1 MAVRLPEQNEDPWS
15 PVEVFYI
22 YALPPHAVESFVK
35 HKVKTKTARG
45 DRVSTFYDRVYREKG
60 TPAGF
65 YTKLVKQYDKT
76 YSGTAGFKSR
86 DFLRRALKT
95 KMIGDHN
102 NEGRDIKNYF
112 REAKK
117 IDREYKGAIT
127 HSHLKTMPDLFV
139 VEIGIIDRAT
149 LHNGITGVVD
159 TVTEYDKDGNIE
171 RVSKSKAV
179 NGEDMDYEKLFGL
192 LYHLGF
198 DPLSVIRHRRL
209 TIQNL
214 LTRVVN
220 QEIAK
225 GDFSKDSILKALDEE
240 VSELDA
246 DVHDYI
252 DGAKAPKLAE
262 STVKHYRPMKLEID
276 PSLYNRGINSPLYE
290 TGQLYDALGYRIRAF
305 QSDNM
310 KKYLGDIRKA
320 IMANRSRDYY
330 RLYSKYKREIGVQPL
345 KYAVMLGI
353 KTRRNLEKRLSKI
366 LLSER
371 KEKVHVDREESF
383 DMRELMLAK
392 KISESRTYA
401 NIIKADFDVYV
412 MAKREFKNDRVAML
426 DFLYRSKI
434 SESDVRIMEFV
445 GTIYDNLI

>member
-1 MAVRLPEQNEDPWS
+1 MAVRLPEQSDDPWS

-35 HKVKTKTARG
+35 HKVKTKTSRG
-45 DRVSTFYDRVYREKG
+45 ERVSTFYDRVYAEKSN
-60 TPAGF
+60 PIGF
-65 YTKLVKQYDKT
+65 YTKLIKQYDKT

-86 DFLRRALKT
+86 DFLRKTLKT
-95 KMIGDHN
+95 KMIGN
-102 NEGRDIKNYF
+102 SANEGRDIKDYF

-117 IDREYKGAIT
+117 IDQEYKGAIT

-139 VEIGIIDRAT
+139 VEIGIVDRAS
-149 LHNGITGVVD
+149 LHEGITGVVD

-171 RVSKSKAV
+171 RIDKSKAI
-179 NGEDMDYEKLFGL
+179 NGENMDYEKLFGL

-214 LTRVVN
+214 LTKVVSR
-220 QEIAK
+220 EIAK
-225 GDFSKDSILKALDEE
+225 GDFSKESILKVLDEE

-276 PSLYNRGINSPLYE
+276 SSLYNRGISSPLYE
-290 TGQLYDALGYRIRAF
+290 TGQLYDALGYRIRSF

-310 KKYLGDIRKA
+310 KKYLSDIRRA
-320 IMANRSRDYY
+320 LVANQNRDYN
-330 RLYSKYKREIGVQPL
+330 RLYSKYKKEIGIQPL
-345 KYAVMLGI
+345 KYSAMLGI
-353 KTRRNLEKRLSKI
+353 KTRRNLEKRISKI
-366 LLSER
+366 LVTER
-371 KEKVHVDREESF
+371 REKVRVNKEESF
-383 DMRELMLAK
+383 DVRELMLAE
-392 KISESRTYA
+392 KIANARTYA
-401 NIIKADFDVYV
+401 NIIKADFDVYM
-412 MAKREFKNDRVAML
+412 MAKKEFKNDRMAML
-426 DFLYRSKI
+426 DYLYRSKI
-434 SESDVRIMEFV
+434 SESDIRIMEFV
-445 GTIYDNLI
+445 GAIYDNLI